1 MKNSKK
7 FNRNEKLLE
16 KEEEYKLIKNW
27 QKNKNNNAIN
37 KLLNSYKKLVISIS
51 KKFSS
56 YGLPQEDLI
65 QEGTMGLVYAIERFD
80 TSKGFRLY
88 TYSHWWIKAMIQDY
102 IIKNWS
108 IVKMGS
114 TNAQKTLFFSFN
126 KIKKLINLDTLKNMD
141 RKDVEEISKIIKMKP
156 VNIENLYHRLKMGD
170 QSLNQVAK
178 INDASVE
185 LIDFLK
191 DDRDSQHTILENND
205 ANKLKQKWILEAMDS
220 LNERE
225 KFIINSR
232 KLNEKTKT
240 LGELGK
246 ILKLSKERVR
256 QIENMSFQKLKKNIL
271 NISKE
276 TKDFFVN

>member
-1 MKNSKK
+1 MKNRHK
-7 FNRNEKLLE
+7 FKHNEKLLD
-16 KEEEYKLIKNW
+16 KEEEYKLIENW
-27 QKNKNNNAIN
+27 QKNKNNNSIN
-37 KLLNSYKKLVISIS
+37 KLLSSYKKLVVSIS

-141 RKDVEEISKIIKMKP
+141 RKDVEAISKIIKMKP
-156 VNIENLYHRLKMGD
+156 VNIENLHHRLKMGD
-170 QSLNQVAK
+170 QSLNEVTK
-178 INDASVE
+178 INDTSVE

-191 DDRDSQHTILENND
+191 DDKDSQYTILEKND
-205 ANKLKQKWILEAMDS
+205 DKKLKQKWILKAMDS

-232 KLNEKTKT
+232 KLNEKART

-246 ILKLSKERVR
+246 LLKISKERVR
-256 QIENMSFQKLKKNIL
+256 QIESISLQKLKKNLL
-271 NISKE
+271 NISNE
-276 TKDFFVN
+276 TKDFFVS

>member
-1 MKNSKK
+1 MKNRHK
-7 FNRNEKLLE
+7 FKHNEKLLD

-27 QKNKNNNAIN
+27 QKNKNNNSIN
-37 KLLNSYKKLVISIS
+37 KLLSSYKKLVVSIS

>member
-1 MKNSKK
+1 MKNRHK
-7 FNRNEKLLE
+7 FKHNEKLLD
-16 KEEEYKLIKNW
+16 KEEEYKLIENW
-27 QKNKNNNAIN
+27 QKNKNNNSIN
-37 KLLNSYKKLVISIS
+37 KLLSSYKKLVVSIS

-156 VNIENLYHRLKMGD
+156 VNIENLHHRLKMGD
-170 QSLNQVAK
+170 QSLNEVTK
-178 INDASVE
+178 INDTSVE

-191 DDRDSQHTILENND
+191 DDKDSQYTILEKND
-205 ANKLKQKWILEAMDS
+205 DKKLKQKWILEAMDS

-232 KLNEKTKT
+232 KLNEKART

-246 ILKLSKERVR
+246 MLKISKERVR
-256 QIENMSFQKLKKNIL
+256 QIESISLQKIKKNLL
-271 NISKE
+271 NISNE
-276 TKDFFVN
+276 TKDFFVS

>member
-1 MKNSKK
+1 MKNRNK
-7 FNRNEKLLE
+7 FKHNEKLLD
-16 KEEEYKLIKNW
+16 KEEEYKLIENW
-27 QKNKNNNAIN
+27 QKNKNNNSIN
-37 KLLNSYKKLVISIS
+37 KLLSSYKKLVVSIS

-156 VNIENLYHRLKMGD
+156 VNIENLHHRLKMGD
-170 QSLNQVAK
+170 QSLNEVTK
-178 INDASVE
+178 INDNSVE

-191 DDRDSQHTILENND
+191 DDRDSQHTILEKND
-205 ANKLKQKWILEAMDS
+205 DKKLKKKWILEAMDS

-232 KLNEKTKT
+232 KLNEKAKT

-246 ILKLSKERVR
+246 ILKISQERVR
-256 QIENMSFQKLKKNIL
+256 QIESISLQKLKKNLL
-271 NISKE
+271 NISNE
-276 TKDFFVN
+276 TKDFFVS

>member
-1 MKNSKK
+1 MKNKNK
-7 FNRNEKLLE
+7 FKNNEKLLD
-16 KEEEYKLIKNW
+16 KQEEYKLIKNW
-27 QKNKNNNAIN
+27 QKNKDNKAIN
-37 KLLNSYKKLVISIS
+37 KLLSAYKKLVVSIS

-156 VNIENLYHRLKMGD
+156 VNIENLHHRLKMGD
-170 QSLNQVAK
+170 QSLNEVAK
-178 INDASVE
+178 ISDTSVE

-191 DDRDSQHTILENND
+191 DDRDSQHTILEKND
-205 ANKLKQKWILEAMDS
+205 DIKLKQKWILEAMDS

-246 ILKLSKERVR
+246 ILKISQERVR
-256 QIENMSFQKLKKNIL
+256 QIEAISLQKLKKNLL
-271 NISKE
+271 NISNE
-276 TKDFFVN
+276 SKDFFVS

>member
-1 MKNSKK
+1 MLNKK
-7 FNRNEKLLE
+7 LKMLTKEK
-16 KEEEYKLIKNW
+16 EYKLIRNW
-27 QKNKNNNAIN
+27 QNSKDNNSFVEILNA
-37 KLLNSYKKLVISIS
+37 YKPLVFSLV

-56 YGLPQEDLI
+56 YGLPQDDLL
-65 QEGTMGLVYAIERFD
+65 QEGKMGLMYAIEKFD
-80 TSKGFRLY
+80 ISKGFRLS
-88 TYSHWWIKAMIQDY
+88 TYSRWWIRAMIQDY

-156 VNIENLYHRLKMGD
+156 VNIENLHHRLKMGD
-170 QSLNQVAK
+170 QSLNEVTK
-178 INDASVE
+178 INDTSVE

-191 DDRDSQHTILENND
+191 DDKDSQYTILEKND
-205 ANKLKQKWILEAMDS
+205 DKKLKQKWILEAMDS

-232 KLNEKTKT
+232 KLNEKART

-246 ILKLSKERVR
+246 MLKISKERVR
-256 QIENMSFQKLKKNIL
+256 QIESISLQKLKKNLL
-271 NISKE
+271 NISNE
-276 TKDFFVN
+276 TKDFFVS

>member
-1 MKNSKK
+1 MKNKYK
-7 FNRNEKLLE
+7 FKNNEKLLD

-27 QKNKNNNAIN
+27 QKNKDNKAIN
-37 KLLNSYKKLVISIS
+37 KLLSAYKKLVVSIS
-51 KKFSS
+51 KKFSN
-56 YGLPQEDLI
+56 YGLPQEDLM

-141 RKDVEEISKIIKMKP
+141 RKDVEAISKIIKMKP
-156 VNIENLYHRLKMGD
+156 VNIENLHHRLKMGD
-170 QSLNQVAK
+170 QSLNQIAK
-178 INDASVE
+178 INDSSLE
-185 LIDFLK
+185 LMDFLK
-191 DDRDSQHTILENND
+191 DDRDSQHTVLEKND
-205 ANKLKQKWILEAMDS
+205 DEKLKQKWILAAMNS

-232 KLNEKTKT
+232 KFNEKTKT

-256 QIENMSFQKLKKNIL
+256 QIENMSLQKLKKNIL

>member
-1 MKNSKK
+1 MKNRHK
-7 FNRNEKLLE
+7 FKHNEKLLD

-37 KLLNSYKKLVISIS
+37 KLLSSYKKLVVSIS

-141 RKDVEEISKIIKMKP
+141 RKDVEAISKIIKMKP
-156 VNIENLYHRLKMGD
+156 VNIENLHHRLKMGD
-170 QSLNQVAK
+170 QSLNEVAK
-178 INDASVE
+178 ISDTSVE

-191 DDRDSQHTILENND
+191 DDRDSQHTILEKND
-205 ANKLKQKWILEAMDS
+205 DNKLKQKWILEAMDS

-232 KLNEKTKT
+232 KLNEKAKT

-246 ILKLSKERVR
+246 ILKISQERVR
-256 QIENMSFQKLKKNIL
+256 QIESISLQKLKKNLL
-271 NISKE
+271 NISNE
-276 TKDFFVN
+276 TKDFFVS

>member
-1 MKNSKK
+1 MKNRHK
-7 FNRNEKLLE
+7 FKHNEKLLD

-37 KLLNSYKKLVISIS
+37 KLLSSYKKLVVSIS

-156 VNIENLYHRLKMGD
+156 VNIENLHHRLKMGD
-170 QSLNQVAK
+170 QSLNEVTK
-178 INDASVE
+178 INDTSVE

-191 DDRDSQHTILENND
+191 DDKDSQYTILEKND
-205 ANKLKQKWILEAMDS
+205 DKKLKQKWILEAMDS

-232 KLNEKTKT
+232 KLNEKAKT

-246 ILKLSKERVR
+246 ILKISQERVR
-256 QIENMSFQKLKKNIL
+256 QIESISLQKLKKNLL
-271 NISKE
+271 NISNE
-276 TKDFFVN
+276 TKDFFVS

>member
-1 MKNSKK
+1 MKNRHK
-7 FNRNEKLLE
+7 FKHNEKLLD
-16 KEEEYKLIKNW
+16 KEEEYKLIENW
-27 QKNKNNNAIN
+27 QKNKNNNSIN
-37 KLLNSYKKLVISIS
+37 KLLSSYKKLVVSIS

-141 RKDVEEISKIIKMKP
+141 RKDVEAISKVIKMKP
-156 VNIENLYHRLKMGD
+156 VNIENLHHRLKMGD
-170 QSLNQVAK
+170 QSLNEVAK
-178 INDASVE
+178 INDTSVE

-191 DDRDSQHTILENND
+191 DDRDSQHTILEKND
-205 ANKLKQKWILEAMDS
+205 DIKLKQKWILEAMDS

-232 KLNEKTKT
+232 KLNEKAKT

-246 ILKLSKERVR
+246 ILKISQERVR
-256 QIENMSFQKLKKNIL
+256 QIESISLQKLKKNLL
-271 NISKE
+271 NISNE
-276 TKDFFVN
+276 TKDFFVS

>member
-1 MKNSKK
+1 MKNRHK
-7 FNRNEKLLE
+7 FKHNEKLLD
-16 KEEEYKLIKNW
+16 KEEEYKLIENW
-27 QKNKNNNAIN
+27 QKNKNNNSIN
-37 KLLNSYKKLVISIS
+37 KLLSSYKKLVVSIS

-156 VNIENLYHRLKMGD
+156 VNIENLHHRLKMGD
-170 QSLNQVAK
+170 QSLNEVTK
-178 INDASVE
+178 INDTSVE

-191 DDRDSQHTILENND
+191 DDKDSQYTILEKND
-205 ANKLKQKWILEAMDS
+205 DKKLKQKWILKAMDS

-232 KLNEKTKT
+232 KLNEKART

-246 ILKLSKERVR
+246 LLKISKERVR
-256 QIENMSFQKLKKNIL
+256 QIESISLQKLKKNLL
-271 NISKE
+271 NISNE
-276 TKDFFVN
+276 TKDFFVS

>member
-1 MKNSKK
+1 MKNRHK
-7 FNRNEKLLE
+7 FKHNEKLLD
-16 KEEEYKLIKNW
+16 KEEEYKLIENW
-27 QKNKNNNAIN
+27 QKNKNNNSIN
-37 KLLNSYKKLVISIS
+37 KLLSSYKKLVVSIS

-141 RKDVEEISKIIKMKP
+141 RKDVEAISKVIKMKP
-156 VNIENLYHRLKMGD
+156 VNIENLHHRLKMGD
-170 QSLNQVAK
+170 QSLNEVAK
-178 INDASVE
+178 INDTSVE

-191 DDRDSQHTILENND
+191 DDKDSQYTILEKND
-205 ANKLKQKWILEAMDS
+205 DKKLKQKWILEAMDS

-232 KLNEKTKT
+232 KLNEKAKT

-246 ILKLSKERVR
+246 ILKISQERVR
-256 QIENMSFQKLKKNIL
+256 QIESISLQKLKKNLL
-271 NISKE
+271 NISNE
-276 TKDFFVN
+276 TKDFFVS

>member
-1 MKNSKK
+1 MKNRHK
-7 FNRNEKLLE
+7 FKHNEKLLD
-16 KEEEYKLIKNW
+16 KEEEYKLIENW
-27 QKNKNNNAIN
+27 QKNKNNNSIN
-37 KLLNSYKKLVISIS
+37 KLLSSYKKLVVSIS

-156 VNIENLYHRLKMGD
+156 VNIENLHHRLKMGD
-170 QSLNQVAK
+170 QSLNEVAK
-178 INDASVE
+178 ISDTSVE

-191 DDRDSQHTILENND
+191 DDRDSQHTILEKND
-205 ANKLKQKWILEAMDS
+205 DNKLKQKWILEAMDS

-246 ILKLSKERVR
+246 ILKISQERVR
-256 QIENMSFQKLKKNIL
+256 QIEAISLQKLKKNLL
-271 NISKE
+271 NISNE
-276 TKDFFVN
+276 SKDFFVS

>member
-1 MKNSKK
+1 MKNKHK
-7 FNRNEKLLE
+7 FKHNEKLLD

-37 KLLNSYKKLVISIS
+37 KLLSSYKKLVVSIS

-156 VNIENLYHRLKMGD
+156 VNIENLHHRLKMGD
-170 QSLNQVAK
+170 QSLNEVAK
-178 INDASVE
+178 ISDTSVE

-191 DDRDSQHTILENND
+191 DDRDSQHTILEKND
-205 ANKLKQKWILEAMDS
+205 DNKLKQKWILEAMDS

-246 ILKLSKERVR
+246 ILKISQERVR
-256 QIENMSFQKLKKNIL
+256 QIEAISLQKLKKNLL
-271 NISKE
+271 NISNE
-276 TKDFFVN
+276 SKDFFVS

>member
-1 MKNSKK
+1 MKNRHK
-7 FNRNEKLLE
+7 FKHNEKLLD
-16 KEEEYKLIKNW
+16 KEEEYKLIENW
-27 QKNKNNNAIN
+27 QKNKNNNSIN
-37 KLLNSYKKLVISIS
+37 KLLSSYKKLVVSIS

-156 VNIENLYHRLKMGD
+156 LNIENLHHRLKMGD
-170 QSLNQVAK
+170 QSLNEVAK
-178 INDASVE
+178 ISDTSVE

-191 DDRDSQHTILENND
+191 DDRDSQHTILEKND
-205 ANKLKQKWILEAMDS
+205 NNKLKQKWILEAMDS

-246 ILKLSKERVR
+246 ILKISQERVR
-256 QIENMSFQKLKKNIL
+256 QIEAISLQKLKKNLL
-271 NISKE
+271 NISNE
-276 TKDFFVN
+276 TKDFFVS